1 MIDVSVVLPVYNAEL
16 YLSEAI
22 ESVLAQSYRNIELII
37 INDGSTDNS
46 LNIIE
51 KFKRQDERVRSISR
65 ENKGLIY
72 SLNEGIA
79 ASKGRYIARM
89 DADDI
94 CFLDRLEKQVKY
106 MDSNDLDICGG
117 HYLEINEAGTVQ
129 RIRFVPI
136 ISEIINLSLVS
147 RVPFAHPS
155 VVFRKSFIDENNL
168 CYGCDKFK
176 HAEDLAL
183 WFKFAACGA
192 KFGNVNDI
200 ILKYRVLDSSLSR
213 RNRLNLIKD
222 TRVINHLHYVNC
234 NENNIELVNFR
245 SMLSNKD
252 DARILSEFIW
262 HGFFC
267 DFKVGFLTKLPFRR
281 FNMEVFMAFLRQ
293 LKIFIGG

>member
-37 INDGSTDNS
+37 VNDGSTDNS
-46 LNIIE
+46 FNIIE
-51 KFKRQDERVRSISR
+51 NFKNQDNRVRVISR

-106 MDSNDLDICGG
+106 MDSNRLDICGG

-136 ISEIINLSLVS
+136 NSDIINLSLVS

-183 WFKFAACGA
+183 WFAFAACGA
-192 KFGNVNDI
+192 KFGNVNDV

-213 RNRLNLIKD
+213 RNRSNLIKD
-222 TRVINHLHYVNC
+222 TRIINRLHYINC
-234 NENNIELVNFR
+234 NKNNIELAGLR
-245 SMLSNKD
+245 SMLNNKD

-262 HGFFC
+262 HGFFF
-267 DFKVGFLTKLPFRR
+267 DFKASLLTKLPFRR
-281 FNMEVFMAFLRQ
+281 FNSEVFMAFLRQ